1 MKGGF
6 CVCAHQVFEEWLKE
20 NDKILRFRF
29 FFKFLLAFIFI
40 CLFLF
45 GFINCW
51 YQVFVS
57 VFHMDRDLAAMMHD

>member
-1 MKGGF
+1 M
-6 CVCAHQVFEEWLKE
+6 CAHQVFEEWLKE

-57 VFHMDRDLAAMMHD
+57 EICGTASERWGELQGIRGYG